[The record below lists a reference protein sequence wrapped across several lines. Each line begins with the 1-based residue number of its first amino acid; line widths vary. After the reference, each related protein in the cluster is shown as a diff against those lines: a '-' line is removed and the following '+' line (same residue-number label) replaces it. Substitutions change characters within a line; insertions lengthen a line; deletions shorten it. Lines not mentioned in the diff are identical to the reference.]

1 MRVDPRLRA
10 GLLIA
15 GLAATFGAM
24 YWVNRS
30 AEEPDASGNAVVRV
44 AERRGPRTPEPSRTA
59 EPART
64 SGSTPAADSPRAP
77 ANAAGLDL
85 TRLQRARSEDPSGDP
100 FGKRSFRPAPPQR
113 AELAPSAPV
122 QVALPPPP
130 PPPSAPPV
138 PFTYLG
144 RLSED
149 NRTTAFLAS
158 GERNLVVKPGD
169 VIDNNY
175 RVDEVTD
182 RMVQL
187 TYLPLN
193 VKQTVSTG
201 AQ

>member
-10 GLLIA
+10 ALLVA
-15 GLAATFGAM
+15 GLAATFGAI
-24 YWVNRS
+24 YWVNRG
-30 AEEPDASGNAVVRV
+30 AETPAAGANAVVGV
-44 AERRGPRTPEPSRTA
+44 AERHAARAPGPTPGA
-59 EPART
+59 E
-64 SGSTPAADSPRAP
+64 SPRAP

-85 TRLQRARSEDPSGDP
+85 TRLQRARSEGPGGDP
-100 FGKRSFRPAPPQR
+100 FGSRSFKPAPPQR
-113 AELAPSAPV
+113 KELPPSAPV
-122 QVALPPPP
+122 QAAAPPPL

-149 NRTTAFLAS
+149 NRTTAFLTS

-182 RMVQL
+182 KMVQL

-193 VKQTVSTG
+193 IKQSVSTG

>member
-1 MRVDPRLRA
+1 
-10 GLLIA
+10 
-15 GLAATFGAM
+15 
-24 YWVNRS
+24 
-30 AEEPDASGNAVVRV
+30 
-44 AERRGPRTPEPSRTA
+44 
-59 EPART
+59 
-64 SGSTPAADSPRAP
+64 
-77 ANAAGLDL
+77 
-85 TRLQRARSEDPSGDP
+85 
-100 FGKRSFRPAPPQR
+100 
-113 AELAPSAPV
+113 
-122 QVALPPPP
+122 
-130 PPPSAPPV
+130 V

>member
-1 MRVDPRLRA
+1 M
-10 GLLIA
+10 LIV

-24 YWVNRS
+24 YWVNRN
-30 AEEPDASGNAVVRV
+30 AEKPDASGNAVVGAV
-44 AERRGPRTPEPSRTA
+44 ERRAARVPEPAS
-59 EPART
+59 
-64 SGSTPAADSPRAP
+64 ADQGPRAP

-85 TRLQRARSEDPSGDP
+85 TRLQRARSEGPGGDP
-100 FGKRSFRPAPPQR
+100 FASRSFKPAAPPQR
-113 AELAPSAPV
+113 KELPPSAPV
-122 QVALPPPP
+122 QAVLP

-149 NRTTAFLAS
+149 NRTTAFLTS

-169 VIDNNY
+169 VIDNSY

-182 RMVQL
+182 RVVQL